1 MEIQRKNRRCA
12 ANPRVFLG
20 ITIHNFPFL
29 RGNSARSEQI
39 IFVLTVI
46 FIFRQQHT
54 ISIAEVANEEDSILS
69 KSDVMLNFTIEVLY
83 VLTL

>member
-1 MEIQRKNRRCA
+1 M
-12 ANPRVFLG
+12 VFLA

-29 RGNSARSEQI
+29 WGNSARTEQI

-46 FIFRQQHT
+46 FIFRQHT
-54 ISIAEVANEEDSILS
+54 ISIAEVANEEDSNLS

-83 VLTL
+83 VFTL